1 MKLEL
6 DDLSEDE
13 VYLVDEEDE
22 SWRDIFLLD
31 DFDDD
36 NIIYNG
42 VCILKL
48 YLNYVSDGI

>member
-6 DDLSEDE
+6 DDSSEDE

-22 SWRDIFLLD
+22 SWRDILSLD
-31 DFDDD
+31 DSDDD
-36 NIIYNG
+36 NITHNG